1 MDKSHIGWTKWA
13 TYSKYPQTNS
23 MLFLMAK
30 TGQFAKVMG
39 IGSSDLMKQIRFW
52 DVIQEDIDFIPMMK
66 YSGTIAGYNIGWDI
80 IIIPLS
86 VESQFSSTS
95 WFIVLITTIK
105 VYITP

>member
-1 MDKSHIGWTKWA
+1 
-13 TYSKYPQTNS
+13 